1 MNARAKTALLMM
13 LLTALLACPRAK
25 GRAVTPTAAPIAII
39 SPKRG
44 EAVQGLV
51 RVVGDTEVP
60 NFKAAALFFGY
71 AQDPTHTWFPL
82 GERNTPAR
90 QGLLARWDTT
100 SITDGNYV
108 LRLVVTTTD
117 GKKYE
122 VQVPVRVRNY
132 TPVETPTPAP
142 TPRGGATRLPPTPT
156 ATSQP
161 IYPTPTPIPTN
172 TGSLTVGQINRATA
186 YGAAF
191 IALLILLFLLF
202 QHR

>member
-1 MNARAKTALLMM
+1 MNTRAKTALLIM
-13 LLTALLACPRAK
+13 LLAALLVCLRGK
-25 GRAVTPTAAPIAII
+25 GRAATPTPAPIAII
-39 SPKRG
+39 SPKSG

-51 RVVGDTEVP
+51 RVVGNTEIP

-82 GERNTPAR
+82 GKRNTPAR

-122 VQVPVRVRNY
+122 VRVPVRVRNY
-132 TPVETPTPAP
+132 TPIETPTPAP
-142 TPRGGATRLPPTPT
+142 TPHAGATPPPPTPT
-156 ATSQP
+156 ATARP

-172 TGSLTVGQINRATA
+172 AGTLTARQIGRATA

-191 IALLILLFLLF
+191 IALLILLFLLL
-202 QHR
+202 QRR

>member
-1 MNARAKTALLMM
+1 MVFALLGVALITIWGTARAA
-13 LLTALLACPRAK
+13 
-25 GRAVTPTAAPIAII
+25 TPTPVPIAII
-39 SPKRG
+39 SPKSG

-51 RVVGDTEVP
+51 RVIGDTEVP
-60 NFKAAALFFGY
+60 NFKVAALFFGY

-122 VQVPVRVRNY
+122 VRVPVRVRNY
-132 TPVETPTPAP
+132 TPIETPTPAP
-142 TPRGGATRLPPTPT
+142 TPRGGATPLPPTPT
-156 ATSQP
+156 ATPQP
-161 IYPTPTPIPTN
+161 IYPTPTPLPTN
-172 TGSLTVGQINRATA
+172 TGILTVRQIGRATA

-191 IALLILLFLLF
+191 IALLILLFLLL
-202 QHR
+202 QRR

>member
-1 MNARAKTALLMM
+1 MKRFLVFALLGLALMLAWGTAL
-13 LLTALLACPRAK
+13 AA
-25 GRAVTPTAAPIAII
+25 TPTPLPIAIL
-39 SPKRG
+39 SPKSG

-60 NFKAAALFFGY
+60 NFKRAVLFFGY

-82 GERNTPAR
+82 GRRTTPAR
-90 QGLLARWDTT
+90 EGLLARWDTT

-122 VQVPVRVRNY
+122 VRVPVRVRNY
-132 TPVETPTPAP
+132 TPIETPTPAP
-142 TPRGGATRLPPTPT
+142 ISHGGSTPLPPTPT
-156 ATSQP
+156 ATPQP
-161 IYPTPTPIPTN
+161 LYPTPTPLPAN
-172 TGSLTVGQINRATA
+172 TDILTVKQIGRATA

-202 QHR
+202 QRR